1 MLATNNHL
9 PVRETR
15 KYLLFFFNSKLAASL
30 AALLRRAHCLRGDVL
45 INQGEPPEEMY
56 FIQHGAILLERWS
69 AFSVTS
75 PRGGGGG
82 GGGSAQSNL
91 VDVSEK
97 DGTERA
103 RNSSIIPSFLPSFL
117 PSFIHSFIH
126 SFIQS

>member
-1 MLATNNHL
+1 LRLTTICLFAKHENN
-9 PVRETR
+9 TF
-15 KYLLFFFNSKLAASL
+15 FFFNSKLAASL

-103 RNSSIIPSFLPSFL
+103 RNSSII
-117 PSFIHSFIH
+117 HSFIH
-126 SFIQS
+126 SFLHSIMASYHNKLIY